1 MPANLTPEYL
11 AAEQRY
17 RQASSPQERLE
28 ALEEMLRTVPKH
40 KGTEKLQAD
49 IKRKI
54 ARLRQEM
61 QTRRGGARAQPF
73 FHVPREGAGQVVL
86 VGPPNAGKSSLLAA
100 LTNATPEVAPYPMT
114 TRAPQPGMMA
124 FENVQVQL
132 VDTPPVCPEFDEG
145 WLYGLIRGADAA
157 VLVLDASDDGVLY
170 LQDSLELLPKN
181 RVFLV
186 GEEADAADD
195 PALPRGARK
204 RTVVVANKCDLPGA
218 QENLSVLLELFGDR
232 LPGPPLP
239 VSATRGD
246 GLEKLRGRI
255 FRVLCKIRVYSKP
268 PGRKPD
274 LDSPFVLP
282 EGATVREAA
291 EVIHKELAENLKFA
305 RLWGRGYQGQMVGR
319 DHVLHDGDVLELHA

>member
-114 TRAPQPGMMA
+114 TRVPQPGMMA

-218 QENLSVLLELFGDR
+218 QENLSVLLELVGDR

-246 GLEKLRGRI
+246 GLEELRGRI
-255 FRVLCKIRVYSKP
+255 FRVLRKIRVYSKP

-291 EVIHKELAENLKFA
+291 EVIHKELAEKLKFA

-319 DHVLHDGDVLELHA
+319 DHVLQDGDVLELHA